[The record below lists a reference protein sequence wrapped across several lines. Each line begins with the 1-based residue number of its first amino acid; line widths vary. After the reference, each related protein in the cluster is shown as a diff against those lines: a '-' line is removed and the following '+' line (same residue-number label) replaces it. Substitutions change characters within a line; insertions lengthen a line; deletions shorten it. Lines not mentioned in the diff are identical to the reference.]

1 MGFGIAA
8 MRVVNLGLD
17 PFGAMILGISYRT
30 GISFGTT
37 IWIVHSP
44 IFVIMLFRA
53 RRLIGIGTILGMFVV
68 GYAIDFF
75 YYIASVLELE
85 PGLFVRVVALVP
97 ALVVFAFGIALYMVA
112 DVGTVPYDS
121 CGVMIEDA
129 TKGRVKFKWGRIG
142 MDAIC
147 LVVAFVLGAT
157 LGVGTVLPVVTLG
170 PLISFF
176 RKRLGNDV

>member
-1 MGFGIAA
+1 MGLGIAA

-17 PFGAMILGISYRT
+17 PFGAMILGISNNT

-37 IWIVHSP
+37 TWIVHSP

-53 RRLIGIGTILGMFVV
+53 RRLIGVGTILGMFVV
-68 GYAIDFF
+68 GYAINFF
-75 YYIASVLELE
+75 YHIASVLELE
-85 PGLFVRVVALVP
+85 PGLLLRSIGLVIALVI
-97 ALVVFAFGIALYMVA
+97 FAFGIALYMVA

-129 TKGRVKFKWGRIG
+129 TNGRVKFKWGRIS
-142 MDAIC
+142 MDGIC
-147 LVVAFVLGAT
+147 LIVAFVLGAT
-157 LGVGTVLPVVTLG
+157 LGAGTVLSVFCLG

-176 RKRLGNDV
+176 RRRLETA